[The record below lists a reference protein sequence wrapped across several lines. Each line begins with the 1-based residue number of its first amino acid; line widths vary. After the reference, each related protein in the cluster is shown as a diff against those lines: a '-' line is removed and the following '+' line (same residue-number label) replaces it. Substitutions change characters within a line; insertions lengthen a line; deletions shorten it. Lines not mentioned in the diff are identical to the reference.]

1 MYTRTQLIRK
11 LRCPDNKRVL
21 QAVEELRVRGWLSDG
36 TLRGIALCHAQ
47 LQGADL
53 MNADLSGVDF
63 HQAHL
68 EWADLSMADLSGAKL
83 SRAHLCGANLDHARL
98 GGADLF
104 KANLKEVRNLTD
116 AQLARARRLWGTIM
130 PDGETYDG
138 RHNLP
143 GDLEFARWSGVAVE
157 DAQAMAH
164 FHRVSLETYLR
175 GQKLAE
181 KASFP
186 KAVSKAVA

>member
-1 MYTRTQLIRK
+1 MYTRKQLIRK
-11 LRCPDNKRVL
+11 LRRLDNKRVL

-36 TLRGIALCHAQ
+36 TLRGIVLCHAQ

-53 MNADLSGVDF
+53 MNADLRCVDF

-83 SRAHLCGANLDHARL
+83 SRAHLCGANLDHAKLRK
-98 GGADLF
+98 ADLY
-104 KANLKEVRNLTD
+104 KANLRDVRNLTD
-116 AQLARARRLWGTIM
+116 LQLSKARRLWGAIM

-143 GDLEFARWSGVAVE
+143 GDLDFARWSGVEVE
-157 DAQAMAH
+157 DQQAMAH
-164 FHRVSLETYLR
+164 FHHVSLETYLR
-175 GQKLAE
+175 GQELAE
-181 KASFP
+181 KALYP
-186 KAVSKAVA
+186 RTVSKAAA

>member
-11 LRCPDNKRVL
+11 LRCPDNKLVL

-36 TLRGIALCHAQ
+36 TLRGVALCHAQ

-53 MNADLSGVDF
+53 MSADLRGVDF

-98 GGADLF
+98 SEADLF
-104 KANLKEVRNLTD
+104 KANLKKARNLRDT
-116 AQLARARRLWGTIM
+116 QLVRARRLWGAIM

-138 RHNLP
+138 RYNLP
-143 GDLEFARWSGVAVE
+143 GDLEFARQSGVEVE
-157 DAQAMAH
+157 DAQAMAD
-164 FHRVSLETYLR
+164 FHRVSLETYLH
-175 GQKLAE
+175 GQELAE
-181 KASFP
+181 KALFP
-186 KAVSKAVA
+186 EAINKAA